1 MSDLSVAITLQDRV
15 SSALNRISDST
26 NSTISTFKRLDEE
39 TDKALDDKSIK
50 NCANAVDSLKSA
62 WGRVAG
68 AIAGVVSVY
77 SAINFSKSALSA
89 YDVQIE
95 AETKLETV
103 MRQRMNAN
111 DEMIQS
117 VKDLASAQQQIGVVG
132 DEVQLAGVQQLAT
145 FTKNSDALKALIP
158 AMNNLAV
165 QQNGVNVSSGNMVN
179 IGNLMGKVLQGQT
192 SALSRVG
199 ISFTEAQEKILKTGT
214 EMERASV
221 LAQVI
226 TDNVGNMNEAMAQ
239 TNAGKIQQ
247 MKNDWGDMYEVLGGQ
262 LYPVVGQLFA
272 TIRTYIPQITALLS
286 GVVTVISYVVSAIM
300 CIIDVATSCYNYIA
314 NNWSTFQPLI
324 VGIATAIG
332 LLVTA
337 LTVVK
342 VATVAWS
349 VVTAILNSTLWACPL
364 VWIVGAIAGVV
375 TAIIWV
381 CNKIA
386 EWTGVTQSGLG
397 LIFGYFLWLGTNV
410 WNIVATTF
418 NSLTSLLYSAFVNPI
433 AGVVEWIV
441 NAFSGGFDSIGNAF
455 LNLLGKLTSWLL
467 SFAKSASKI
476 LDAVFGSDMTGSL
489 EGLQTKLENLGKNDK
504 AVTYKLQAPKLK
516 TVDTSKA
523 FNAGATVGDD
533 INNSINNVFK
543 ADTPAINTPSN
554 DATANAVNAN
564 TSAVNRAS
572 NSANAINS
580 ETAKNTKATK
590 KSIDIS
596 NQSLEYMRDI
606 AEKDA
611 INKFTTAEIKVDMK
625 NNNTINNG
633 LDLNGVI
640 KQLSKGVREAM
651 QVSAS
656 GVY

>member
-1 MSDLSVAITLQDRV
+1 MSDLSVAITLQDKV
-15 SSALNRISDST
+15 SSALNRISDNT
-26 NSTISTFKRLDEE
+26 NATVSTFKRLDEAS
-39 TDKALDDKSIK
+39 DKALNEKSIK
-50 NCANAVDSLKSA
+50 NCANAVDGLKSA
-62 WGRVAG
+62 WGQVAG
-68 AIAGVVSVY
+68 AIAGVASIY

-111 DEMIQS
+111 NEMIQS

-132 DEVQLAGVQQLAT
+132 DEVQLAGAQQLAT
-145 FTKNSDALKALIP
+145 FTNNSDALKTLIP

-199 ISFTEAQEKILKTGT
+199 ISFTEAQEKILKTGS

-239 TNAGKIQQ
+239 TDAGKIQQ

-272 TIRTYIPQITALLS
+272 TIRTYIPQITTLLS

-300 CIIDVATSCYNYIA
+300 GVIDVATSCYNYIA

-324 VGIATAIG
+324 VGIVTAIG
-332 LLVTA
+332 LLVTT

-349 VVTAILNSTLWACPL
+349 VVTAVLNSTLWACPL

-375 TAIIWV
+375 TAIVWV

-386 EWTGVTQSGLG
+386 EWMGVTQSGLG
-397 LIFGYFLWLGTNV
+397 LIFGCFTWLGANV
-410 WNIVATTF
+410 WNVMATTF

-441 NAFSGGFDSIGNAF
+441 NAFNGGFNSIGDAF

-467 SFAKSASKI
+467 GFAKSASKI
-476 LDAVFGSDMTGSL
+476 LDAVFNTDIAGTLGS
-489 EGLQTKLENLGKNDK
+489 LQTKLESMGKNEN
-504 AVTYKLQAPKLK
+504 AVTFKLQAPKLK

-523 FNAGATVGDD
+523 FNAGATVGDNLNKRMD
-533 INNSINNVFK
+533 SVFK
-543 ADTPAINTPSN
+543 TDTPNTN
-554 DATANAVNAN
+554 NATVNAVNAN

-572 NSANAINS
+572 NSANAING

-596 NQSLEYMRDI
+596 NQNLEYMRDI
-606 AEKDA
+606 AEKEA

-633 LDLNGVI
+633 LDLNTVI
-640 KQLSKGVREAM
+640 KQLSNGVREAM